1 MIMNNNL
8 ELEVSILTEG
18 CPYVTPCGFCYK
30 FDKIC
35 ENKDKKHSK
44 NKVPEHD
51 GCVGCRYENNT
62 SFCYPCNQC
71 KHSYLDKYI
80 NKKKVWL
87 T

>member
-1 MIMNNNL
+1 MNNNL

-18 CPYVTPCGFCYK
+18 CPYVTPCGFCRK

-62 SFCYPCNQC
+62 SFGYPCNQC

>member
-1 MIMNNNL
+1 MKNNL

-18 CPYVTPCGFCYK
+18 CPYVTPCGFCSK

-51 GCVGCRYENNT
+51 GCVGCRYENTLIWTNILI
-62 SFCYPCNQC
+62 
-71 KHSYLDKYI
+71 KRKYD
-80 NKKKVWL
+80 
-87 T
+87 